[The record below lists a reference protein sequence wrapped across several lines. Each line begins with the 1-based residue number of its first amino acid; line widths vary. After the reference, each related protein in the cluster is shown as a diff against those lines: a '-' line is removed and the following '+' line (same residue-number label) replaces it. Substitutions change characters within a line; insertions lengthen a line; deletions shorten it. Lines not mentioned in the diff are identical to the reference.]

1 MDFNQDK
8 QLFIVESPS
17 KIPKIKKILGPDF
30 IVTASFGHIRDLE
43 KKELG
48 INVEQNFEP
57 NYIVSPDKKN
67 VVSELKQLGKSC
79 KKVWLASD
87 YDREGESI
95 AWHLFKVMNIK
106 KEKTHRTVFTEIT
119 PKALQ
124 NAIKNPTD
132 IDIDMFYSQQAR
144 RVIDRLIG
152 YLITPVLWKNFHS
165 SFEKKVSLSAGR
177 VQTVALRIVK
187 ERDDEIKKFQK
198 NTYFKITGE
207 FEQIL
212 EADLN
217 ENINEKD
224 IVNKFLQHCKQTEF
238 MINDIKKK
246 ISTRKPSAPYITSS
260 LQQEASNKL
269 GFSPKKTMA
278 VAQRLYENGYIT
290 YMRTDSKILSDDAI
304 EMISDVIKT
313 KYGPKYLNVTCYDKK
328 VKGSQEAHEA
338 IRPSDFKVEDITDL
352 EDDDH
357 KLYQL
362 IWKKTVA
369 SQMSPAKVDT
379 LTIIIN
385 IKDIEKVIPEPKL
398 YFTSK
403 AEAINFDGFMKLF
416 PINDNPEL
424 LEKLKQF
431 KKKQII
437 SYDQIEATQK
447 FTKPPHGYFTEASL
461 IKKLEDLGVGRPS
474 TYSSTISTIQD
485 RNYVV
490 KEDRKGEE
498 VEMDIM
504 CLKNDQ
510 LSISKKTS
518 IINKEKQKMFITDIG
533 GIISEFLTKH
543 FIQLFDYGFTAK
555 IENNLDDIAKGK
567 KVWHKVVNAVYQEFQ
582 PKILELQDKSEKDNY
597 KRELDNGITVY
608 IGKYGPVAKT
618 DDDPPKF
625 SPLGKFKIE
634 TITEQEAE
642 SLFEFPKLLGDYKGK
657 EIKLC
662 NGKYGFYLKWND
674 KNLSADSSDLTLEQA
689 IEIIETPKSTN
700 SNIIKEIN
708 KDIIVKK
715 GKYGPYM
722 VYHGKNVKIPKRL
735 PAPSAPN
742 IEEIFINFFIHS
754 FQ

>member
-1 MDFNQDK
+1 MNLNNDK
-8 QLFIVESPS
+8 QLFIVESFG
-17 KIPKIKKILGPDF
+17 KIDKIKKMLGNDF
-30 IVTASFGHIRDLE
+30 IVTATGGHIRGLE
-43 KKELG
+43 KKKIG
-48 INVEQNFEP
+48 INLDNFEP
-57 NYIVSPDKKN
+57 NYIVSSDKKN
-67 VVSELKQLGKSC
+67 VVSELIKLGKSC

-95 AWHLFKVMNIK
+95 AWHLFKVMGIK
-106 KEKTHRTVFTEIT
+106 KEKTYRTVFTEIT

-124 NAIKNPTD
+124 NAIKNPID

-198 NTYFKITGE
+198 NTYFKITAK

-217 ENINEKD
+217 ENIIEKKN
-224 IVNKFLQHCKQTEF
+224 VNKFLEHCKQTEF
-238 MINDIKKK
+238 IINDIKKK
-246 ISTRKPSAPYITSS
+246 VSTRKPSAPFITSS

-269 GFSPKKTMA
+269 GFSPKRTMSI
-278 VAQRLYENGYIT
+278 AQRLYENGYIT
-290 YMRTDSKILSDDAI
+290 YIRTDSKMLSDDSI
-304 EMISDVIKT
+304 EMISNVINN
-313 KYGPKYLNVTCYDKK
+313 KYGPDYLNITSYDKK

-338 IRPSDFKVEDITDL
+338 IRPCDFKVEVVTDL
-352 EDDDH
+352 EDDDN

-379 LTIIIN
+379 LTIIIE
-385 IKDIEKVIPEPKL
+385 IKDIENVISEPKL

-424 LEKLKQF
+424 LEKLKKF

-447 FTKPPHGYFTEASL
+447 FTKPPHGYYTEASL
-461 IKKLEDLGVGRPS
+461 IKKLEDLGIGRPS
-474 TYSSTISTIQD
+474 TYSSIISTIQD

-498 VEMDIM
+498 VQMEILCLQDNDISSSH
-504 CLKNDQ
+504 K
-510 LSISKKTS
+510 IST
-518 IINKEKQKMFITDIG
+518 INKEKQKMFITDIG
-533 GIISEFLTKH
+533 GIISEFLNKH
-543 FIQLFDYGFTAK
+543 FLQLFNYGFTAK
-555 IENNLDDIAKGK
+555 IESSLDDIANGK
-567 KVWHKVVNAVYQEFQ
+567 ILWSKVVKSVYQEFQ

-597 KRELDNGITVY
+597 KRTLENGITVY

-618 DDDPPKF
+618 DDEPPKF
-625 SPLGKFKIE
+625 SPLGKFLIE
-634 TITEQEAE
+634 TINEEEAM
-642 SLFEFPKLLGDYKGK
+642 SLFEFPKILGNHNGK
-657 EIKLC
+657 EVKLC
-662 NGKYGFYLKWND
+662 NGKYGFYLKWNEQ
-674 KNLSADSSDLTLEQA
+674 NFSTSSNNLTLEEA
-689 IEIIETPKSTN
+689 CELIETPKTQIN
-700 SNIIKEIN
+700 NIIKEI
-708 KDIIVKK
+708 
-715 GKYGPYM
+715 
-722 VYHGKNVKIPKRL
+722 KI
-735 PAPSAPN
+735 
-742 IEEIFINFFIHS
+742 
-754 FQ
+754 

>member
-1 MDFNQDK
+1 MDFNDDK
-8 QLFIVESPS
+8 ELFIVESPS
-17 KIPKIKKILGPDF
+17 KIPKIKKALGSKF
-30 IVTASFGHIRDLE
+30 IVTASYGHIRDLE
-43 KKELG
+43 KKDLG
-48 INVEQNFEP
+48 IDIDNNFEP
-57 NYIVSPDKKN
+57 HYIVPFNKKDR
-67 VVSELKQLGKSC
+67 VKELKQLGKSC

-95 AWHLFKVMNIK
+95 AWHLFKEMGLK

-165 SFEKKVSLSAGR
+165 SFEKDTSLSAGR

-198 NTYFKITGE
+198 NTYFKINAQ

-217 ENINEKD
+217 ETIEEKNT
-224 IVNKFLQHCKQTEF
+224 VSKFLQHCKNTEF
-238 MINDIKKK
+238 IISDIKKK
-246 ISTRKPSAPYITSS
+246 VSIRKPSAPFITSS

-290 YMRTDSKILSDDAI
+290 YMRTDSKILSEDAI
-304 EMISDVIKT
+304 EMISDVINT
-313 KYGPKYLNVTCYDKK
+313 KYGPEYLNVTSYDKK

-338 IRPSDFKVEDITDL
+338 IRPCDTKIEEVTDL
-352 EDDDH
+352 EEDDN

-379 LTIIIN
+379 LTITID
-385 IKDIEKVIPEPKL
+385 IKDIKTVISEPKL

-403 AEAINFDGFMKLF
+403 AEAVNFDGFMKLF

-424 LEKLKQF
+424 LQKLKQF
-431 KKKQII
+431 KKKQTI

-447 FTKPPHGYFTEASL
+447 FTKPLHGYFTEASL

-474 TYSSTISTIQD
+474 TYSSIITTIQD
-485 RNYVV
+485 RKYVV

-498 VEMDIM
+498 VEMEVL
-504 CLKNDQ
+504 CLKDDK
-510 LSISKKTS
+510 ISSTKKTS

-533 GIISEFLTKH
+533 GIVSDFLTKH
-543 FIQLFDYGFTAK
+543 FVQLFDYGFTAK
-555 IENNLDDIAKGK
+555 IETNLDDIATGK
-567 KVWHKVVNAVYQEFQ
+567 KVWYKVVKSVYQEFQ
-582 PKILELQDKSEKDNY
+582 PKILELQDKNEKDNY
-597 KRELDNGITVY
+597 KRVLENGITVY

-618 DDDPPKF
+618 DDDPPKY
-625 SPLGKFKIE
+625 SPLGSFKIE

-642 SLFEFPKLLGDYKGK
+642 SLFEYPKILGKHKGK
-657 EIKLC
+657 DVKLC
-662 NGKYGFYLKWND
+662 NGKFGFYLNWNQ
-674 KNLSADSSDLTLEQA
+674 KNFSISSSDISIKEACEL
-689 IEIIETPKSTN
+689 IETPKSTN
-700 SNIIKEIN
+700 SNIIKEIT
-708 KDIIVKK
+708 KDIIIKK
-715 GKYGPYM
+715 GRYGPYM
-722 VYHGKNVKIPKRL
+722 VYNGQNVKIPRNRIPKNL
-735 PAPSAPN
+735 TL
-742 IEEIFINFFIHS
+742 EDCKTIFENK
-754 FQ
+754 

>member
-1 MDFNQDK
+1 MEFETVSK

-17 KIPKIKKILGPDF
+17 KIPKIKKALGNDF
-30 IVTASFGHIRDLE
+30 IITASFGHVRDLE

-48 INVEQNFEP
+48 INVESNFEP

-67 VVSELKQLGKSC
+67 VVSELKKLGKSC

-95 AWHLFKVMNIK
+95 AWHLFQVMGLK
-106 KEKTHRTVFTEIT
+106 KENTHRTVFTEIT

-165 SFEKKVSLSAGR
+165 SFEKKISLSAGR

-198 NTYFKITGE
+198 NTYFKITGQ

-212 EADLN
+212 DADLN
-217 ENINEKD
+217 ENINEKKD
-224 IVNKFLQHCKQTEF
+224 VSKFLDHCKQTEF
-238 MINDIKKK
+238 IISDIKKK
-246 ISTRKPSAPYITSS
+246 VSIRKPSAPFITSS
-260 LQQEASNKL
+260 LQQEASNKI
-269 GFSPKKTMA
+269 GFSPKKTMS

-290 YMRTDSKILSDDAI
+290 YMRTDSKILSNDAI
-304 EMISDVIKT
+304 EMISEVINS
-313 KYGPKYLNVTCYDKK
+313 KYGPEYLNVTSYDKK

-338 IRPSDFKVEDITDL
+338 IRPCDVKVEEVTDL
-352 EDDDH
+352 EPDDN

-379 LTIIIN
+379 LTITID
-385 IKDIEKVIPEPKL
+385 IKDIEKIIEEPKL

-424 LEKLKQF
+424 LEKLKKF
-431 KKKQII
+431 KKKQVI
-437 SYDQIEATQK
+437 SYDQIEAAQK

-461 IKKLEDLGVGRPS
+461 IKKLEELGVGRPS
-474 TYSSTISTIQD
+474 TYSSIISTIQD
-485 RNYVV
+485 RNYVL

-498 VEMDIM
+498 VEMEIF
-504 CLKNDQ
+504 CLKDDKI
-510 LSISKKTS
+510 STSKKTS

-555 IENNLDDIAKGK
+555 IESHLDDIANGK
-567 KVWHKVVNAVYQEFQ
+567 KVWHKVVKSVYQEFQ

-597 KRELDNGITVY
+597 KRVLENGITVY
-608 IGKYGPVAKT
+608 IGKYGPVART
-618 DDDPPKF
+618 NDDPPKF
-625 SPLGKFKIE
+625 SPLGNFKIE
-634 TITEQEAE
+634 SITEHEAE
-642 SLFEFPKLLGDYKGK
+642 SLFEFPKLLGKHKGK

-662 NGKYGFYLKWND
+662 NGKFGFYLKWND
-674 KNLSADSSDLTLEQA
+674 KNFSAQSSDLTLEYA
-689 IEIIETPKSTN
+689 CELIETPKTTN
-700 SNIIKEIN
+700 SNIIKEIS
-708 KDIIVKK
+708 KDIIIKK

-722 VYHGKNVKIPKRL
+722 VYHGKNVRIPKSRIPKDL
-735 PAPSAPN
+735 TLEDCKTIVENSK
-742 IEEIFINFFIHS
+742 
-754 FQ
+754 